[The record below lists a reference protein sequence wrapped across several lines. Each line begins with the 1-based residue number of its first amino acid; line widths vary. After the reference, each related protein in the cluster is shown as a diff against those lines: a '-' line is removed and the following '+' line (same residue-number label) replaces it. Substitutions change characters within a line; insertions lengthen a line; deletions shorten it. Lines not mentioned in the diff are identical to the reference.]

1 MDKLHLEIKE
11 DQKLFYTSDM
21 HFGHRNILNF
31 CKRPFATEKEMN
43 LALIENWNA
52 VVRPNDI
59 IFNLG
64 DFCWWD
70 SNRDIQKI
78 FNKLNG
84 KIYFQFGNHD
94 TKKGLR
100 EVPSHVE
107 MLDDVVHTWIKF
119 EEDPTTY
126 EVVTSHYPLLTYA
139 GKMRGVYH
147 FFGHIHSGPGSIG
160 SEASLPL
167 DKNMY
172 DVGVDNNGL
181 YPIEFRDIIK
191 KIKPKVPFNYPVL
204 EE

>member
-70 SNRDIQKI
+70 SNRDIQKL
-78 FNKLNG
+78 FNRLNG
-84 KIYFQFGNHD
+84 KIYLQYGNHD
-94 TKKGLR
+94 SKKGFR
-100 EVPSHVE
+100 ELPSHVQI
-107 MLDDVVHTWIKF
+107 LDDIVHSWIKF
-119 EEDPTTY
+119 ENESKVY

-139 GKMRGVYH
+139 GSMRGVYH
-147 FFGHIHSGPGSIG
+147 FFGHIHSGPGSMS
-160 SEASLPL
+160 SEASLTFS
-167 DKNMY
+167 KNMY
-172 DVGVDNNGL
+172 DVGVDNNL
-181 YPIEFRDIIK
+181 LSPIEFKDILVK
-191 KIKPKVPFNYPVL
+191 LKPKQSFEYPEL
-204 EE
+204 F